1 MSTNVNRRAFIGGS
15 DARIIM
21 GEDEATLVR
30 LWREKRGE
38 IEADDLSDI
47 LIVQL
52 GIATEELNRRWYE
65 RNTGHAVKDVQ
76 RRLVH
81 PVHSW
86 MAATLDGRVEPD
98 GAVFE
103 AKFMLPWNFSEEE
116 AVQKYTPQ
124 LQHNMWV
131 CHARSA
137 ALSIITGGGK
147 WIEIIVRA
155 DPLYQHLLLTAERK
169 FWRCVQSGESPRLFG
184 LEPPKPRLEAV
195 RVVDMTSSNS
205 WAEFAGIY
213 RQTRAAYEDHE
224 AAKANL
230 KKLMPEDAKEAL
242 GHGLRAKRSK
252 SGAVSFELLEVA
264 NAPVK

>member
-38 IEADDLSDI
+38 VEADDLSNI

-184 LEPPKPRLEAV
+184 LEPPKPRLGAV

-264 NAPVK
+264 ND